1 MEKIELY
8 QYRNEQDEIVVT
20 TEPKPLTSAQLFYML
35 IADEKCYL
43 YNKKI
48 NSNRR
53 SVITPFYLVND
64 WEEIQQKE
72 GNE

>member
-1 MEKIELY
+1 MKKIELY

-35 IADEKCYL
+35 IADEKNYL